1 MIDPLLSLAVGIGL
15 IVGCSLLLFRFSRL
29 SVIAIAVTAASLAL
43 GVYLPLAVLDWPGS
57 DVLAIHLAVYLL
69 SAFLCGVLLQARRQR
84 RPEQGLHWGP
94 LAIGGFFVALVL
106 LNMLFIL
113 LAQRG
118 LAPSLSAYL
127 FPSTTRPGDV
137 SSRFPGVISH
147 DFQQKEEFYNQYLQ
161 QVERQQERGWQV
173 QKGWLGKPALGR
185 PTVFKVVVRTR
196 EGEPLRGAT
205 VGGQFLRP
213 ADSRLDTAFTLP
225 EVEPGIYQAL
235 LNLPAAG
242 WWDLVLHI
250 RKGEELHEIR
260 ANTEVL
266 P

>member
-1 MIDPLLSLAVGIGL
+1 MIDPLLSLAAGIGL
-15 IVGCSLLLFRFSRL
+15 IGGCSLLLFRFTRL
-29 SVIAIAVTAASLAL
+29 DVIPIVVTAALLAL

-69 SAFLCGVLLQARRQR
+69 SAFLCGVLLRARRQR
-84 RPEQGLHWGP
+84 RPEQGLHWAP

-106 LNMLFIL
+106 LNVLFIL

-127 FPSTTRPGDV
+127 FPSAARQGAV

-147 DFQQKEEFYNQYLQ
+147 DFQQKEELYNQYLQ
-161 QVERQQERGWQV
+161 QVQRQQERGWQV
-173 QKGWLGKPALGR
+173 QKGWLGKPVAGA
-185 PTVFKVVVRTR
+185 PTGFKVVVRTR

-225 EVEPGIYQAL
+225 EVEPGVYQAP